1 MARVRQRRNLG
12 PGAGKRHEGRE
23 SGQLLNNLSMF
34 LCKSLIQET
43 RSRAGCNP
51 PALNCGA
58 QTKWRRS
65 DRRDRTEGEAGAGRA
80 WQVKVWQL

>member
-12 PGAGKRHEGRE
+12 PGAGKHREGRE

-43 RSRAGCNP
+43 RSQPGCNRRM
-51 PALNCGA
+51 LTCGA
-58 QTKWRRS
+58 EENWRRANQPY
-65 DRRDRTEGEAGAGRA
+65 RIER
-80 WQVKVWQL
+80 

>member
-12 PGAGKRHEGRE
+12 PGAGKHHEGRE

-43 RSRAGCNP
+43 RSRASCNP
-51 PALNCGA
+51 PALNCCA
-58 QTKWRRS
+58 QRKWRHS
-65 DRRDRTEGEAGAGRA
+65 DRGDRTEREPRARCA